1 MLAGP
6 NRPATRLRISP
17 LRTAIAADNLVNLRE
32 RLEGETELAI
42 GVHTLEREQG
52 SGQPVRLVLMH
63 DADGKALVLVPWSRL
78 LNLSS
83 IWKETGRQLQPV
95 RAQDAERFFG
105 QPALRQED
113 GLRQLLSLPLLLDQS
128 LENVPELLLYEPH
141 TGQEFH
147 VPAVWLDDG
156 GVAVHRLAL
165 TRDDIEAVQ
174 PSGDDRTVICRAVEK
189 FTALRIR
196 QRLEDTFGLPSFSPT
211 TQKLLMMRCDHDAGI
226 DALVEVA
233 KLDPSLSAQVMSWA
247 ASSYYA
253 APGKVHSLED
263 AIIRVLGFD
272 LVINLALGVAMGKT
286 LALPKDTPRGGTD
299 YWRQAVYCATL
310 AERLCRQ
317 LPIAERP
324 RPGLAYLSG
333 LLHNFGYLV
342 LAQLFPP
349 HFSLLSRY
357 LEANPHFPLEYV
369 EKQVLNVTR
378 EQVGS
383 WLLESWSLPAEV
395 CIAVRRQNEPEYR
408 EEHWRYAALVALCSC
423 LLRQQR
429 LSDGPITPLPPGLL
443 ESLGLV
449 SEQVEEALA
458 EILERRESLDEL
470 TRLIERARRNEG

>member
-1 MLAGP
+1 M
-6 NRPATRLRISP
+6 
-17 LRTAIAADNLVNLRE
+17 
-32 RLEGETELAI
+32 AI
-42 GVHTLEREQG
+42 GVHTLDERQGAEQA
-52 SGQPVRLVLMH
+52 VRLVLMH
-63 DADGKALVLVPWSRL
+63 DADGKALVLVPWSGL

-105 QPALRQED
+105 QQALQQEE

-128 LENVPELLLYEPH
+128 LADEPELLLYEPH
-141 TGQEFH
+141 SGQEFR
-147 VPAVWLDDG
+147 VPAGWLDDG
-156 GVAVHRLAL
+156 GLGVHRLAL
-165 TRDDIEAVQ
+165 TRDDIEAGL
-174 PSGDDRTVICRAVEK
+174 PSGDDRTLIYRAVEK

-211 TQKLLMMRCDHDAGI
+211 TQKLLMMRSDPDAGV
-226 DALVEVA
+226 DALVPVVRI
-233 KLDPSLSAQVMSWA
+233 DPSLSAQVMSWA

-263 AIIRVLGFD
+263 AVIRVLGFD

-357 LEANPHFPLEYV
+357 LEANPHFPQEYV

-383 WLLESWSLPAEV
+383 WLLEGWSLPVEV
-395 CIAVRRQNEPEYR
+395 CVGVRRQREPDYR
-408 EEHWRYAALVALCSC
+408 EEHWRYAALVSLSSC
-423 LLRQQR
+423 LLRQQG
-429 LSDGPITPLPPGLL
+429 LSDGPITPLPAGLIG
-443 ESLGLV
+443 SLGLV
-449 SEQVEEALA
+449 PEQVEEALA
-458 EILERRESLDEL
+458 DILERRESLDEL
-470 TRLIERARRNEG
+470 TRLIEKARRD